1 MCNRLNVHE
10 GQPPKGLFK
19 HSSVSAQLSDETMN
33 GLVTDLYFSAN
44 VLEQLSVVL
53 ESLRIDKLCDRWIS
67 DSG

>member
-1 MCNRLNVHE
+1 M
-10 GQPPKGLFK
+10 
-19 HSSVSAQLSDETMN
+19 D